1 MPKVTESTNITTYI
15 EYIYKGNPQM
25 VTYLTEGKGLSYEWI
40 DITDPQPDEVW
51 EIARKYGLHEESV
64 ADCLQPG
71 HLPKYEQFRNYT
83 FIILRVYLEAN
94 AEADTVRELTN
105 KISVFINENTIIT
118 IHRNPLQMVE
128 YISGELL
135 SEENCSLSRHVL
147 TEVVKAALHSYDHPG
162 DKLAQ
167 LIDYY
172 ETQVFLAKR
181 KVTLLKGLY
190 IIKRKL
196 DVIRRLLLLTH
207 DVVDKI
213 DSAGNSNAYSR
224 DARDLYIKQKS
235 LFDSLSE
242 NANHLL
248 NIYFN
253 ISAQRTNETMRVLT
267 IFSVFFMPL
276 TFIVGVYGMN
286 FKFMPELTWKYGYP
300 MSLGMMAI
308 VIIVI
313 TIWFKRK
320 KWM

>member
-1 MPKVTESTNITTYI
+1 MAKVTETTNITAYI
-15 EYIYKGNPQM
+15 EYIYNGIAHM
-25 VTYLTEGKGLSYEWI
+25 VKYLTEAKGLSYEWI
-40 DITDPQPDEVW
+40 DITDPQPEEMW
-51 EIARKYGLHEESV
+51 EIARQYGLHEESV

-83 FIILRVYLEAN
+83 FIILRVYMELN
-94 AEADTVRELTN
+94 ADADTVRELTN
-105 KISVFINENTIIT
+105 KISVFINEKTIIT
-118 IHRNPLQMVE
+118 IHRNPLSIIE
-128 YISGELL
+128 HISAELL
-135 SEENCSLSRHVL
+135 SEEECSRSHHVL
-147 TEVVKAALHSYDHPG
+147 TEIVKAALHSYDLPG
-162 DKLAQ
+162 DKLSQ

-213 DSAGNSNAYSR
+213 DSANNSNAYSR
-224 DARDLYIKQKS
+224 DARDLYIKQRS
-235 LFDSLSE
+235 LFESLSE

-286 FKFMPELTWKYGYP
+286 FHYMPELSWKYGYP
-300 MSLGMMAI
+300 TSLALMAL